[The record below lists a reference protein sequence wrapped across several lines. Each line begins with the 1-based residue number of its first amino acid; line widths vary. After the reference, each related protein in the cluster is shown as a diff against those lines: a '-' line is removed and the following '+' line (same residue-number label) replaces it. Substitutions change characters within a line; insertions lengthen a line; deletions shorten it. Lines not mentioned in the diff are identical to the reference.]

1 MYTILNDEQ
10 NVPKERDW
18 AQGRKEKKNKTKQ
31 KNCSLDEITLQNWL
45 DLPLVLKHTAAE
57 SHFGLHPW
65 YVYSHIFF
73 KWSDLEMKF
82 VWL

>member
-18 AQGRKEKKNKTKQ
+18 AQGRKKKKK
-31 KNCSLDEITLQNWL
+31 KCSSEEITLQNWL

-65 YVYSHIFF
+65 YVYSCIFL
-73 KWSDLEMKF
+73 KWSDLELKF

>member
-18 AQGRKEKKNKTKQ
+18 AQERKEKKK
-31 KNCSLDEITLQNWL
+31 KNCSSEEITLQNWL

-82 VWL
+82 VRL